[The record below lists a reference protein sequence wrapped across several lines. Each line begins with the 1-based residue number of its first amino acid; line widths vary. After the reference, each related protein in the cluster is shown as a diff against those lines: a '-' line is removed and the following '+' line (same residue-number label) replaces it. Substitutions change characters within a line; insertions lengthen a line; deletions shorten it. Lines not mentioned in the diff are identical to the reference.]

1 MVRDGKLYYM
11 YCYVLL
17 LREFNELQESIEG
30 RMTGKSLVDMIEAL
44 HGKDE
49 ETGG

>member
-1 MVRDGKLYYM
+1 M
-11 YCYVLL
+11 YCYGL
-17 LREFNELQESIEG
+17 LRQGFNELRESLEG